1 MGLHSK
7 QWNTDDYRRDCCV
20 ECLWKI
26 EEEKMKE
33 IKKKKERLCL
43 ERKEKGKWR
52 KEREKEM

>member
-1 MGLHSK
+1 MEKKSVGEKKGGLL
-7 QWNTDDYRRDCCV
+7 CV